1 MIRLPHSS
9 LYELTARL
17 QAKNSAR
24 LAQAEEVASTGRR
37 INRPSDAPA
46 DLFEVH
52 QVSAAMQDQEVWKT
66 NAESA
71 TGELDAMDAALADA
85 AGIIV
90 RARELAVAMA
100 SETASQE
107 GRSAAALEVRGLQQS
122 MATAANATFNDRYL
136 FSGTAWTTVPF
147 DTLGT
152 YSGSTAEPSTQ
163 VAESRWV
170 KTGLDGSA
178 VFNGAADI
186 FGTLEALA
194 VALEANDP
202 TAVGATLTD
211 LETSTSMISDA
222 RAEVGA
228 ETIAASDA
236 IDNAETLGTLFNSR
250 LAELINAD
258 PVEAYTT
265 LAELRTAYDATLQV
279 AGSASTRSLLD
290 YLS

>member
-9 LYELTARL
+9 IYELTARL
-17 QAKNSAR
+17 QAKNSSR
-24 LAQAEEVASTGRR
+24 LALAEEVASTGRR
-37 INRPSDAPA
+37 INRPSDAPS

-52 QVSAAMQDQEVWKT
+52 QVSAAMQDQEAYKA

-85 AGIIV
+85 ESIIL
-90 RARELAVAMA
+90 RAREIAVAMA

-107 GRSAAALEVRGLQQS
+107 GRSAGALEVRGLQES

-136 FSGTAWTTVPF
+136 FAGTAWTTIPF
-147 DTLGT
+147 DTAGT
-152 YSGSTAEPSTQ
+152 YSGTTAEPTTQ
-163 VAESRWV
+163 VADSRWV

-178 VFNGAADI
+178 VFTGAVDI
-186 FGTLEALA
+186 FATLEALA

-211 LETSTSMISDA
+211 LDSSTSALTDA

-236 IDNAETLGTLFNSR
+236 VDNAETLGTLFNNR
-250 LAELINAD
+250 LAELIDAD
-258 PVEAYTT
+258 PVEAYST